1 MHHQT
6 IKTNKK
12 MNLANYSCKYFGGS
26 ETLASYLCDVRKYEV
41 PTPEEEEILF
51 ERINGDDKRDIER
64 AKNEII
70 VRNQRFVYAIAKI
83 YARNEDEV
91 LDYVNEGNVGLIES
105 IDKFDPTMG
114 FKFITYAV
122 NYIKREMNYY
132 MYTTNRIV
140 KRPNSMKIG
149 KKVETVRHKFFA
161 ENGYEPSDE
170 EILEAI
176 NSVYGLKIKDKSDLF
191 DVAVTS
197 ISDSY
202 DDDDKN
208 TVENNEEYNRKTS
221 SQINYEKD
229 INEDYN
235 SKLADKILSSL
246 PEDVCDILK
255 MYMGIGY
262 ERKCTVEEIGD
273 KYDIDKNTIVQTVNN
288 ALAYLRQ
295 NKRKF
300 KMAV

>member
-1 MHHQT
+1 
-6 IKTNKK
+6 

-26 ETLASYLCDVRKYEV
+26 ETLSSYLSDVRKHEV
-41 PTPEEEEILF
+41 PTAEEEGILF
-51 ERINGDDKRDIER
+51 ERIHGGDKRDSER

-70 VRNQRFVYAIAKI
+70 VKNQRFVYAIAKI

-91 LDYVNEGNVGLIES
+91 LDYVNEGNIGLIEA

-132 MYTTNRIV
+132 MYNTNRIV
-140 KRPNSMKIG
+140 KRPNNMKIG
-149 KKVETVRHKFFA
+149 KKVETIKNKFFV

-170 EILEAI
+170 EILKVI
-176 NSVYGLKIKDKSDLF
+176 DSVYGLKIKDKSDIF
-191 DVAVTS
+191 DIAVTS

-202 DDDDKN
+202 DDDDKS
-208 TVENNEEYNRKTS
+208 TVENNEDYNRKTS
-221 SQINYEKD
+221 SQINYEKNID
-229 INEDYN
+229 EDYN
-235 SKLADKILSSL
+235 CKLADKILSSL

-255 MYMGIGY
+255 MYLGIGY

-288 ALAYLRQ
+288 TLAYLRQ

-300 KMAV
+300 KMAI

>member
-1 MHHQT
+1 
-6 IKTNKK
+6 
-12 MNLANYSCKYFGGS
+12 MNIANYSCKYFGGS
-26 ETLASYLCDVRKYEV
+26 ETLASYLSDVRKYEV
-41 PTPEEEEILF
+41 PTAEEEEALF
-51 ERINGDDKRDIER
+51 ERIQNGNKRERER

-83 YARNEDEV
+83 YARTEDEV

-105 IDKFDPTMG
+105 IDKFNPTLG

-149 KKVETVRHKFFA
+149 KKVETFKHKFFA

-176 NSVYGLKIKDKSDLF
+176 NNVYGLKIKDKSDLF
-191 DVAVTS
+191 DVAVMS
-197 ISDSY
+197 ISDGY
-202 DDDDKN
+202 DDDDKH
-208 TVENNEEYNRKTS
+208 TVEDNEAYNQKTS
-221 SQINYEKD
+221 SQITYERD
-229 INEDYN
+229 INDDYN
-235 SKLADKILSSL
+235 NRLANEILSVL

-255 MYMGIGY
+255 MYLGIGY
-262 ERKCTVEEIGD
+262 DRKCTVEEISD
-273 KYDIDKNTIVQTVNN
+273 KYDIDKNTIVQITNN
-288 ALAYLRQ
+288 ALTYLRQ

>member
-1 MHHQT
+1 
-6 IKTNKK
+6 
-12 MNLANYSCKYFGGS
+12 MNIANYSCKYFGGS
-26 ETLASYLCDVRKYEV
+26 ETLASYLSDVRKYEV
-41 PTPEEEEILF
+41 PTAEEEEALF
-51 ERINGDDKRDIER
+51 ERIQNGNKRERER

-83 YARNEDEV
+83 YARTEDEV

-105 IDKFDPTMG
+105 IDKFNPTLG

-140 KRPNSMKIG
+140 KRPNSMKVG
-149 KKVETVRHKFFA
+149 KKVETVKHKFFA

-176 NSVYGLKIKDKSDLF
+176 NCVYGLKIKDKSDIF
-191 DVAVTS
+191 DVTVTS

-208 TVENNEEYNRKTS
+208 TVENNEEYNRKTA
-221 SQINYEKD
+221 SQIEYEQD
-229 INEDYN
+229 INDDYN
-235 SKLADKILSSL
+235 AKLAENILSSL
-246 PEDVCDILK
+246 PDDTRDILS
-255 MYMGIGY
+255 MYLGIGY
-262 ERKCTVEEIGD
+262 ARKCTVEEISE
-273 KYDIDKNTIVQTVNN
+273 KYDIDKNTIVQITNN
-288 ALAYLRQ
+288 ALTYLRQ

>member
-1 MHHQT
+1 
-6 IKTNKK
+6 
-12 MNLANYSCKYFGGS
+12 MNLANYSCKYFGDS
-26 ETLASYLCDVRKYEV
+26 ETLASYLRDVRKYEA

-51 ERINGDDKRDIER
+51 RRINGDDKRDSER

-105 IDKFDPTMG
+105 IDKFDPTRG

-140 KRPNSMKIG
+140 KRSNSMKIG
-149 KKVETVRHKFFA
+149 KKVETVKRKFFA

-176 NSVYGLKIKDKSDLF
+176 NSVYGLKIKDKSDIF
-191 DVAVTS
+191 DVTVTS
-197 ISDSY
+197 ISDSH

-229 INEDYN
+229 INEDYS
-235 SKLADKILSSL
+235 SKLADNILSSL

-262 ERKCTVEEIGD
+262 ERKRTVEEIGD